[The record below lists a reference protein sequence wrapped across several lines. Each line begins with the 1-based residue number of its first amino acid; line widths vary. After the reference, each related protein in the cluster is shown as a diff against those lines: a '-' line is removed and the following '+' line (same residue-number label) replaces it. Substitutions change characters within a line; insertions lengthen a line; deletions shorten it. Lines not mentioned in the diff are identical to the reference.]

1 MGMALL
7 AESFPVFLCGIV
19 EQHAGKDA
27 KAHADRHAPKYLIL
41 KMADRHAYAHTE
53 QHIDGS
59 PVGERTFQHEAR
71 AFIARCSVRH
81 KAALF
86 KDMLGSLVVRGG
98 FGFYKYCVSLLL
110 FRTCRVCSA
119 MARCVMAAFRSS
131 IF

>member
-7 AESFPVFLCGIV
+7 AENFPVFLCGIV

-27 KAHADRHAPKYLIL
+27 KAH
-41 KMADRHAYAHTE
+41 ADRHAYAHTE

-86 KDMLGSLVVRGG
+86 KDMLGSPVVRGG

-119 MARCVMAAFRSS
+119 TARCVMAAFRSS